1 MTERNFDLGR
11 QYAEAGVHT
20 AACWGNS
27 WDKRI
32 GWDGWM
38 SWGRVLLQYAQK
50 RQWPETLNKLNNVA
64 LTPEL

>member
-1 MTERNFDLGR
+1 V
-11 QYAEAGVHT
+11 QI

-38 SWGRVLLQYAQK
+38 SWGRVLLQSAQK